1 MLNVETSLILSL
13 KSGNRKVA
21 SHLYKNS
28 NTKIT
33 ISHKKQ
39 NKTKLQRPGVR
50 HGGTPFNPGTP
61 ETETGEYL

>member
-1 MLNVETSLILSL
+1 MLNIDTSSISSL

-33 ISHKKQ
+33 ISHKK
-39 NKTKLQRPGVR
+39 LQRPGVR
-50 HGGTPFNPGTP
+50 HGDTP
-61 ETETGEYL
+61 L

>member
-1 MLNVETSLILSL
+1 MLIVETFSILSL

-33 ISHKKQ
+33 ISHKKKNYRGQ
-39 NKTKLQRPGVR
+39 KSDMVAHPL
-50 HGGTPFNPGTP
+50 NPSTP
-61 ETETGEYL
+61 ETKAGESL